1 VPAIDEP
8 PAGEFVGLRVGQP
21 EAEDPGEQWRRW
33 EEGELLVFD
42 DSFDQCDPAL
52 CSAGCLLPSN
62 LCGRVFAGALLRT
75 ETVARLWLSQ

>member
-1 VPAIDEP
+1 MPAIDEP

-42 DSFDQCDPAL
+42 DSFDQ
-52 CSAGCLLPSN
+52 
-62 LCGRVFAGALLRT
+62 
-75 ETVARLWLSQ
+75 